1 MGCDFQSRS
10 ARTLKTARGA
20 SITRYCCF
28 AEKLPD
34 LWEGTDCT
42 EGFCGFH
49 DPRPGVS
56 QEYAGGPLE
65 ETFGTALRCY
75 VESQQLGKLA
85 TLDLC
90 GLKMRLRN
98 SVGIFE
104 LFRDYESDIYST
116 LDRIILEEASFYCP
130 ISLADIDAPKLGIS
144 FTGSTFDESVAIKDV
159 TCSTLD
165 FSDCRFNHDTF
176 SIEGLRCRTIN
187 LSRAKL
193 KTLKVSSSCLHNLIL
208 DDADIGTI
216 ELVGGSVGEVR
227 EDVDDPAADIG
238 GFSCRAFRP
247 ETSGSIAD
255 LTLRNLEAGG
265 PIDLRGRNITSA
277 LYIDNV
283 RLRSPMKL
291 FRNFCSGDLVIDNL
305 KSEPRKSVGAA
316 AEARLWERMY
326 TELKLAALH
335 VGDRA
340 LWTDFAIKEQDI
352 RIERN
357 QNPLAKFLLQ
367 MDKHISDNGTDIT
380 KPLIW
385 LVFAVIAYTA
395 TFGLFDLLL
404 TDRWKDAKNFFTFW
418 TNHFSY
424 AILQM
429 VKPFNAIEKH
439 VTSNLAP
446 AIPIES
452 SSNIVDSLMIVLACS
467 ESAVCLLLL
476 ASILF
481 AARHHL
487 SALN

>member
-1 MGCDFQSRS
+1 MSCEFQSRNS
-10 ARTLKTARGA
+10 RTLRTGRGA
-20 SITRYCCF
+20 LTSRHFCF
-28 AEKLPD
+28 AEKLDD
-34 LWEGTDCT
+34 LWEGTDSA

-49 DPRPGVS
+49 DPRPGVF
-56 QEYAGGPLE
+56 QERAGGPLE
-65 ETFGTALRCY
+65 GTFRTALRSY
-75 VESQQLGKLA
+75 VQSQQSEEMS

-98 SVGIFE
+98 SVGVFE
-104 LFRDYESDIYST
+104 LFRDYEPDIYST
-116 LDRIILEEASFYCP
+116 LEGIILEEAAFYCP
-130 ISLADIDAPKLGIS
+130 ISLGNVNAPKLGIS
-144 FTGSTFDESVAIKDV
+144 FIGSTFEESVTIKDV
-159 TCSTLD
+159 TCDNLD
-165 FSDCRFNHDTF
+165 FSDCRFYHDTF
-176 SIEGLRCRTIN
+176 LIEGLRCRTMN

-193 KTLKVSSSCLHNLIL
+193 KTLKVSSSHLHNLIL
-208 DDADIGTI
+208 DDAEIGTI
-216 ELVGGSVGEVR
+216 ELVDGSVGDVR
-227 EDVDDPAADIG
+227 QDVDDPAADIG
-238 GFSCRAFRP
+238 GFSCRASKP
-247 ETSGSIAD
+247 EASGSIAD
-255 LTLRNLEAGG
+255 LTLKKLEAGG

-277 LYIDNV
+277 FLIDDV

-291 FRNFCSGDLVIDNL
+291 FRNFCSGDLLIDKL
-305 KSEPRKSVGAA
+305 EWEPRGPAGS

-340 LWTDFAIKEQDI
+340 LWADFAIKEQDI
-352 RIERN
+352 RIARN
-357 QNPLAKFLLQ
+357 QNPLAKFLLR

-380 KPLIW
+380 KPMIW
-385 LVFAVIAYTA
+385 LVFALIAYTA
-395 TFGLFDLLL
+395 TFGIIDLLL
-404 TDRWKDAKNFFTFW
+404 TDRWKDARNFFTFW

-439 VTSNLAP
+439 VASNLAL
-446 AIPIES
+446 ATPIES
-452 SSNIVDSLMIVLACS
+452 SSIVDSLMVVLACS

>member
-1 MGCDFQSRS
+1 MGCDFQSRNS
-10 ARTLKTARGA
+10 RTLRTGRGGQ
-20 SITRYCCF
+20 ITRYCCF
-28 AEKLPD
+28 AEKLTH

-49 DPRPGVS
+49 DPRPGVF
-56 QEYAGGPLE
+56 QEFAGGPLE
-65 ETFGTALRCY
+65 ETFSTALRCY
-75 VESQQLGKLA
+75 VESEQAGRLS

-98 SVGIFE
+98 STGLFE
-104 LFRDYESDIYST
+104 LFRDYEPNIYPT

-130 ISLADIDAPKLGIS
+130 ISLEGVDAPKLGIS
-144 FTGSTFDESVAIKDV
+144 FIGSTFDESVAIKTV
-159 TCSTLD
+159 TCETLD
-165 FSDCRFNHDTF
+165 FSDCRFNHDAF
-176 SIEGLRCRTIN
+176 SIEGLQCRTIN
-187 LSRAKL
+187 FSRAKL
-193 KTLKVSSSCLHNLIL
+193 KTLKIASSNLHNLIL
-208 DDADIGTI
+208 DDAEIGAI

-227 EDVDDPAADIG
+227 EDVDPGDIG

-247 ETSGSIAD
+247 ETSVSIAD

-265 PIDLRGRNITSA
+265 PIDLRGRTITSA
-277 LYIDNV
+277 IHIGDV

-291 FRNFCSGDLVIDNL
+291 FRNFCSGDLLIENL
-305 KSEPRKSVGAA
+305 TSEPRTSAGRG
-316 AEARLWERMY
+316 EERLWERMY

-335 VGDRA
+335 VGDRV

-352 RIERN
+352 RIARN

-404 TDRWKDAKNFFTFW
+404 TDRWKDARSFFSFW

-439 VTSNLAP
+439 VASSLTP
-446 AIPIES
+446 AMPLES
-452 SSNIVDSLMIVLACS
+452 SGNIVDSVMVVLACS